1 MADISLHP
9 QPRRPAQSS
18 LAVDHRSVHTLCAST
33 PYSKSCFLPFP
44 PTGIPTESPNQPL
57 ECESL
62 SPETPF
68 QGMQSV
74 TLGHQ
79 RSNSESWLTSPSPGP
94 QPGGP
99 AQSSLPW
106 VTDPSTPLR
115 PAATTPRSQPQFSS
129 SVPSGRG
136 ATFTCQSI
144 TLLSKAAAELKPESL
159 TQSPPGSEPNDAH
172 LTPHILPGTPS
183 QAPPH
188 SQSRPAELHCYN

>member
-1 MADISLHP
+1 
-9 QPRRPAQSS
+9 
-18 LAVDHRSVHTLCAST
+18 
-33 PYSKSCFLPFP
+33 
-44 PTGIPTESPNQPL
+44 
-57 ECESL
+57 
-62 SPETPF
+62 
-68 QGMQSV
+68 MQSV

-115 PAATTPRSQPQFSS
+115 PAATTFLILSSHPQFLQDEEPRSPARASLSSPKLQRNSNPNASLRAPQD
-129 SVPSGRG
+129 
-136 ATFTCQSI
+136 
-144 TLLSKAAAELKPESL
+144 L
-159 TQSPPGSEPNDAH
+159 SEPNDAH

-188 SQSRPAELHCYN
+188 SQSRPARGTSPVLESKAGDANFSADRLSVETGWHLSLCEAHAQEAALWAVMTSGGERRQDP

>member
-68 QGMQSV
+68 QGMQSA

-115 PAATTPRSQPQFSS
+115 PAATTFLILSSHPQFLQDEEPRSPARASLSSPKLQRNSSPNASLRAPQD
-129 SVPSGRG
+129 
-136 ATFTCQSI
+136 
-144 TLLSKAAAELKPESL
+144 LSQTVL
-159 TQSPPGSEPNDAH
+159 T
-172 LTPHILPGTPS
+172 
-183 QAPPH
+183 
-188 SQSRPAELHCYN
+188 